1 MGCRLLSNLSQCSS
15 NFALYFSLSHLEQGL
30 TTLGAHYYTEV
41 LRLASCDGRLN
52 HFQVSH
58 YCSDFFFQFITS
70 IEQLA
75 GVLLYG
81 TSSLLRTIAFIHEAI
96 SWKGLLSPELTF
108 EITLCKFDSAVSF
121 MMIVLGFCRMEV
133 AFLLV
138 IFLAYG
144 FNNGGAVGYILLS
157 ISSWFMA
164 LSWLF
169 APYLF
174 NPSGFEWQK

>member
-1 MGCRLLSNLSQCSS
+1 M
-15 NFALYFSLSHLEQGL
+15 
-30 TTLGAHYYTEV
+30 
-41 LRLASCDGRLN
+41 
-52 HFQVSH
+52 
-58 YCSDFFFQFITS
+58 
-70 IEQLA
+70 
-75 GVLLYG
+75 
-81 TSSLLRTIAFIHEAI
+81 
-96 SWKGLLSPELTF
+96 
-108 EITLCKFDSAVSF
+108 CKFGSTRSF
-121 MMIVLGFCRMEV
+121 VLIVLCFCRMEV
-133 AFLLV
+133 ALLLV